1 MSKYPKGN
9 LALILMLYTGMCS
22 VKAQHVDLVIQNIR
36 SAQGQIIVAVFTD
49 NYSYKRDEPLIR
61 NRYPKT
67 GLSGGTMHI
76 QFSLKPGTYGLAIL
90 DNENLDDEMT
100 TNLIGYPKEGYG
112 FSDYYHSGFT
122 RPDFK
127 VFSFNLAE
135 GQYKQVITKIKYM

>member
-49 NYSYKRDEPLIR
+49 NYSYTRDEPLIR
-61 NRYPKT
+61 NRYAKT

-76 QFSLKPGTYGLAIL
+76 QFSLKPGNYGLAIL
-90 DNENLDDEMT
+90 DDENLDDEMT

-122 RPDFK
+122 RPDFN
-127 VFSFNLAE
+127 VFRFKLAE
-135 GQYKQVITKIKYM
+135 GQSKQAITKIKYM